1 VRRFN
6 LFTAEFSYE
15 NGDPDGYRSGS
26 ARFGPQIGASR
37 LGGTVYEVP
46 SGQSVCPY
54 HYEYGDEEWLLV
66 LEGRPRVRH
75 PGGEDELAPGDAVC
89 FPAGPEGA
97 HKVTNRGEETV
108 RVLMVSTRRL
118 PAVVVYPDSN
128 KLGAFTD
135 VEGEDV
141 MVRRSDSVGYWE
153 DEPLGE
159 DR

>member
-1 VRRFN
+1 
-6 LFTAEFSYE
+6 
-15 NGDPDGYRSGS
+15 
-26 ARFGPQIGASR
+26 
-37 LGGTVYEVP
+37 
-46 SGQSVCPY
+46 
-54 HYEYGDEEWLLV
+54 
-66 LEGRPRVRH
+66 VRH
-75 PGGEDELAPGDAVC
+75 PGGEDELAQGDVVC

-97 HKVTNRGEETV
+97 HKVTNRGNETV

-159 DR
+159 DTAPPDP